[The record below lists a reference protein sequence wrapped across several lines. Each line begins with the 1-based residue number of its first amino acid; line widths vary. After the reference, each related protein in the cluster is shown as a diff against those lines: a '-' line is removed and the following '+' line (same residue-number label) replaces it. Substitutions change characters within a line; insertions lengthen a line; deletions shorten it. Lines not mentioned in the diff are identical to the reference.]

1 MKILA
6 IRGAN
11 LASLAGDFCLDFREE
26 PLVSTGLFA
35 ITGPTGSGK
44 STLLDALCLALYGE
58 YPRLSANS
66 TEKLEDLSGHTLSA
80 GDERNI
86 LTRGAGAAYAEVDFT
101 GLDGADYRARWEV
114 RRAKESPSGK
124 LQASKVSLK
133 RLSDQQVLADLKT
146 DCANRV
152 AELTGL
158 SFEQF
163 CRTALLS
170 QGRFDA
176 FLLANQNER
185 SDLLEKITGTGIYS
199 KLSVQTYQ
207 EESNRA
213 NELRLIRTQLD
224 TLQLLDEE
232 EVEALRATI
241 ASLEAEALQA
251 AQSLAAV
258 QTQQQLRQNEAN
270 AEVAATH
277 AAEALAAAQEQD
289 RELAPA
295 RERLAALVQAE
306 ALRPAFLDLHQ
317 ASRALNEKQQA
328 VESAVRAAEQQQAEL
343 TRVQSRQDDCERAAT
358 DADAAILQWTPQW
371 EAAAE
376 ADQHLRQAEVECQQA
391 RGRHDDTMRDL
402 AQKQNEANQLQKQAK
417 QAAIEYEDLETWLT
431 ANRSLASLNLGPI
444 EILLRV
450 LAGFP
455 EETYAPATLEEVS
468 RELAT
473 ISRPAEDQRKAA
485 ASLRL
490 ALLDYWQA
498 ETEKTRLS
506 EALTVLNA
514 QLSEATRSLDLT
526 QLSASKQ
533 AEAMRASLADGDPCP
548 VCGAVHH
555 PYADQ
560 HNSFQDLLRE
570 QQQRVGSLRDDSE
583 STSRQLGKEEERSTK
598 ARIQVEQSQAAA
610 TPVPAGIDFDAER
623 HAAQAAL
630 EEATRRIARHEEL
643 TNHHRYLTN
652 QQQLEQS
659 LAPVGVDLATVT
671 ADPQQWIT
679 SMRARFSDFT
689 DKQTR
694 LSELLPQKDQFAQQ
708 AAGAVAQ
715 VATLTGLR
723 EERQREFQQ
732 AEATLNQ
739 RRQARSL
746 LLHGQPLAT
755 HRQPFLD
762 RQKQTSE
769 ELQKA
774 RQALAAAEST
784 LRAAQAH
791 YSESKQAF
799 VAQSANTQA
808 TRQVWLDACAQLQL
822 EPNEAQALLAAKDK
836 ASLQEQISR
845 MDSLLQQRLG
855 AHAQAAQQLAT
866 ARELT
871 THLPTL
877 NELADK
883 VAQLQIR
890 RDTAQTALGAERQK
904 LSDHER
910 KLAASAALREQ
921 ESLARQQH
929 NLWRE
934 ISEAIGSADGK
945 KFRNFVQALTLD
957 HLVYRANQQLS
968 RLAPRYRLERTNDD
982 SLGLVVIDAD
992 MADSRRA
999 TNSLSGGER
1008 FLVSLGLALGLAGLE
1023 GRESFVDSLFI
1034 DEGFG
1039 TLDPESL
1046 DQVMAALEALPSSGR
1061 RVGVISHVEAM
1072 KERIAVQ
1079 VEVRKK
1085 GSGRSAVRIQDRAAI
1100 GYSQP

>member
-26 PLVSTGLFA
+26 PLASTGLFA

-44 STLLDALCLALYGE
+44 STLLDALCLALYGD

-86 LTRGAGAAYAEVDFT
+86 LTRGAGAAFAEVDFT
-101 GLDGADYRARWEV
+101 GIDGADYRAHWEV
-114 RRAKESPSGK
+114 KRAKESPSGK
-124 LQASKVSLK
+124 LQASKVSLQ
-133 RLSDQQVLADLKT
+133 RLSDQQVLAALKT
-146 DCANRV
+146 DCVNQVEA
-152 AELTGL
+152 LTGL
-158 SFEQF
+158 SFDQF

-185 SDLLEKITGTGIYS
+185 SDLLQKITGTGIYS
-199 KLSVQTYQ
+199 AISAQAYQ
-207 EESNRA
+207 EEANRKNA
-213 NELRLIRTQLD
+213 LLLIQTQID
-224 TLQLLDEE
+224 TLQLLGEDEVKALE
-232 EVEALRATI
+232 EAI
-241 ASLEAEALQA
+241 ASLETEVQRASQN
-251 AQSLAAV
+251 LAGV

-270 AEVAATH
+270 TEAVATK
-277 AAEALAAAQEQD
+277 AAHELAAAQGQD

-295 RERLAALVQAE
+295 RERLAALERAE
-306 ALRPAFLDLHQ
+306 ALRPAFLDLRQ
-317 ASRALNEKQQA
+317 ASHALDEKQQ
-328 VESAVRAAEQQQAEL
+328 ELERAIREAAARKAEL
-343 TRVQSRQDDCERAAT
+343 DQAQSRQEACQRAAT

-391 RGRHDDTMRDL
+391 RGRYDDTMRDL

-450 LAGFP
+450 RAGFP

-548 VCGAVHH
+548 VCGATHH

-570 QQQRVGSLRDDSE
+570 QQQRVGSLRADSE
-583 STSRQLGKEEERSTK
+583 STLRRLGKEEERSTK
-598 ARIQVEQSQAAA
+598 ARILVEQSQAAA

-659 LAPVGVDLATVT
+659 LAPLGVDLATVT

-679 SMRARFSDFT
+679 LMRARFSDFT

-694 LSELLPQKDQFAQQ
+694 LSELLPQKDQLAQQ

-739 RRQARSL
+739 RRQTRSL
-746 LLHGQPLAT
+746 LLDGQPLAT

-769 ELQKA
+769 ELQQA
-774 RQALAAAEST
+774 RQALAATESA
-784 LRAAQAH
+784 LRAAQARH
-791 YSESKQAF
+791 SDSQQAF
-799 VAQSANTQA
+799 ASQSANTEA

-822 EPNEAQALLAAKDK
+822 EPSAAEALLAAKDK
-836 ASLQEQISR
+836 ASLQEQISL
-845 MDSLLQQRLG
+845 MDALLHQLQG
-855 AHAQAAQQLAT
+855 AHAQAAQQFAV
-866 ARELT
+866 AREAAKD
-871 THLPTL
+871 LPTL
-877 NELADK
+877 PELLAR
-883 VAQLQIR
+883 AEEIQARLTQTQL
-890 RDTAQTALGAERQK
+890 ALGAERQK

-910 KLAASAALREQ
+910 KLNQSVALREK
-921 ESLARQQH
+921 LAAARQQH
-929 NLWRE
+929 NLWLE
-934 ISEAIGSADGK
+934 ISDAIGSADGK

-957 HLVYRANQQLS
+957 HLVYRANQQLN

-982 SLGLVVIDAD
+982 SLGLVIIDAD
-992 MADSRRA
+992 IADSRRA

-1008 FLVSLGLALGLAGLE
+1008 FLVSLGLALGLASLE

-1100 GYSQP
+1100 G